1 VRSISGRSAILS
13 KSGAR
18 YGVGSGET
26 TVTLNSR
33 AMRVAVVFGTYPP
46 ERNGGADFVARFAAA
61 LAERDAEV
69 HVLTSAGRGPEREK
83 VGEGVT
89 VHRAFEDWTLSED
102 GRGTLRR
109 VNELLRTEGVD
120 VVHVLFPDS
129 VLQGRYQ
136 LPAAIGL
143 RRLPL
148 VTTFWNLGLGRRSP
162 LPIKL
167 EALALLGRSAVL
179 TSHDPVY
186 LGAIERIAGRTKPVR
201 WLPVGSNIAAE
212 ARRAPTAV
220 RRELGLR
227 DMPLLGYF
235 GQLDFTR
242 GVEDLLEALAQ
253 LRRDGSD
260 ARLVMIGAADSVR
273 YELYLALAER
283 LGVGEAVVWT
293 PWLGPGPAAELLA
306 SVDLC
311 VLPYRRNSLGRSA
324 LAAALTLG
332 VPTVLAGTPERIAPL
347 VAGRDVALV
356 APGEPDQLARTVQ
369 RLLDDEEART
379 RLREGA
385 RTAARHFA
393 WPRIAEAALSIYAEA
408 LYRRARRN

>member
-1 VRSISGRSAILS
+1 MAS

-61 LAERDAEV
+61 LAERETEV
-69 HVLTSAGRGPEREK
+69 HVLTSAGRGLEREQ

-89 VHRAFEDWTLSED
+89 VHRTVEEWTLSED
-102 GRGTLRR
+102 GRGTLRK
-109 VNELLRTEGVD
+109 VNELLRSEGVD

-162 LPIKL
+162 MPIRL

-179 TSHDPVY
+179 SSHDPGY
-186 LGAIERIAGRTKPVR
+186 LSAIERIAGRAKPVH
-201 WLPVGSNIAAE
+201 WLPVGTNIATK
-212 ARRAPTAV
+212 ARRAPAAV

-227 DMPLLGYF
+227 DAPLLGYF

-253 LRRDGSD
+253 IRRSGSP
-260 ARLVMIGAADSVR
+260 ARLAMIGAADSAR
-273 YELYLALAER
+273 YELYEAQAQR
-283 LGVGEAVVWT
+283 LGLGDSVRWT
-293 PWLGPGPAAELLA
+293 PWLGAAEAAELLA

-324 LAAALTLG
+324 LAASLTLG

-347 VAGRDVALV
+347 QDGRDVELV
-356 APGEPDQLARTVQ
+356 APADPTRLGHTLQ
-369 RLLDDEEART
+369 RLLDDDDTRA
-379 RLREGA
+379 RLRDGA
-385 RTAARHFA
+385 RIAARHFA
-393 WPRIAEAALSIYAEA
+393 WPRIAEAALGMYAEA
-408 LYRRARRN
+408 IRRFRKSGSDGPAAA

>member
-1 VRSISGRSAILS
+1 
-13 KSGAR
+13 
-18 YGVGSGET
+18 
-26 TVTLNSR
+26 VTRRLDSV

-61 LAERDAEV
+61 LAARDAEV
-69 HVLTSAGRGPEREK
+69 HVLTSAGRGPERED
-83 VGEGVT
+83 VSEGVT
-89 VHRAFEDWTLSED
+89 VHRAVEDWTLSED

-109 VNELLRTEGVD
+109 VNELLRSEGVD

-143 RRLPL
+143 RRQPL

-167 EALALLGRSAVL
+167 EALGLLGRSNVL
-179 TSHDPVY
+179 TSHDPGY
-186 LGAIERIAGRTKPVR
+186 LAALRRIAGRAKPVR
-201 WLPVGSNIAAE
+201 WLPVGTNIAPE
-212 ARRAPTAV
+212 ARRARNAV

-227 DMPLLGYF
+227 DTPLLGYF

-242 GVEDLLEALAQ
+242 GVEDLFEALAQ
-253 LRRDGSD
+253 MQRAGSG
-260 ARLVMIGAADSVR
+260 ARLVMIGAADSAR
-273 YELYLALAER
+273 YEVYLALAER
-283 LGVGEAVVWT
+283 LGLEEAVLWT
-293 PWLGPGPAAELLA
+293 PYLGPGEAAETLA
-306 SVDLC
+306 AVDLC

-332 VPTVLAGTPERIAPL
+332 VPTVLAGTPERITPL
-347 VAGRDVALV
+347 VGGRDVELV
-356 APGEPDQLARTVQ
+356 RPEDPAGLARALR
-369 RLLDDEEART
+369 RLLDDDEAT
-379 RLREGA
+379 SRLREGA

-393 WPRIAEAALSIYAEA
+393 WPRIAEAALAIYAETI
-408 LYRRARRN
+408 RRFRRSGSNGPAAA

>member
-1 VRSISGRSAILS
+1 
-13 KSGAR
+13 
-18 YGVGSGET
+18 
-26 TVTLNSR
+26 
-33 AMRVAVVFGTYPP
+33 MRVAVVFGTYPP

-61 LAERDAEV
+61 LAEREVDV
-69 HVLTSAGRGPEREK
+69 HVLTSAGRGPECEK
-83 VGEGVT
+83 VREGVT
-89 VHRAFEDWTLSED
+89 VHRAIADWTLAED

-109 VNELLRTEGVD
+109 VNELLRSEGID

-162 LPIKL
+162 LSIRA

-179 TSHDPVY
+179 ASHDPAY
-186 LGAIERIAGRTKPVR
+186 LAALRRIARGMKPVR
-201 WLPVGSNIAAE
+201 WLPVGTNIATE
-212 ARRAPTAV
+212 ARRAPGAV

-227 DMPLLGYF
+227 DTPLLGYF

-242 GVEDLLEALAQ
+242 GVEDLLDALAL
-253 LRRDGSD
+253 LRSGGSN
-260 ARLVMIGAADSVR
+260 AHLVMIGAADSAR

-283 LGVGEAVVWT
+283 LGLDGTVVWT
-293 PWLGPGPAAELLA
+293 PWLGPDQAAELLA

-347 VAGRDVALV
+347 QDGRDVALV
-356 APGEPDQLARTVQ
+356 VPEDPAGLALTV
-369 RLLDDEEART
+369 RGLLGDDDARE
-379 RLREGA
+379 RLRQGA
-385 RTAARHFA
+385 RVAARHFA
-393 WPRIAEAALSIYAEA
+393 WPRIAEAALSVYGEA
-408 LYRRARRN
+408 IRRFRRSGSDGPAAA

>member
-1 VRSISGRSAILS
+1 
-13 KSGAR
+13 
-18 YGVGSGET
+18 
-26 TVTLNSR
+26 
-33 AMRVAVVFGTYPP
+33 MRVAVVFGTYPP
-46 ERNGGADFVARFAAA
+46 ERNGGADFVARLAAA
-61 LAERDAEV
+61 LADREAHV
-69 HVLTSAGRGPEREK
+69 HVLTSAGRGPERDE
-83 VGEGVT
+83 VSEGVT
-89 VHRAFEDWTLSED
+89 VHRTVEDWTLSED

-109 VNELLRTEGVD
+109 VNELLRSEGVD

-162 LPIKL
+162 MSIRL
-167 EALALLGRSAVL
+167 EALALLGRSSVL
-179 TSHDPVY
+179 SSHDPGY
-186 LGAIERIAGRTKPVR
+186 LDALTRIARRAKPVR

-212 ARRAPTAV
+212 ARRAPNAV

-227 DMPLLGYF
+227 DTPLLGYF

-253 LRRDGSD
+253 MRRAGSD
-260 ARLVMIGAADSVR
+260 ARLIMIGAADSVR
-273 YELYLALAER
+273 YEIYLALAER
-283 LGVGEAVVWT
+283 LGLQDAVVWT
-293 PWLGPGPAAELLA
+293 QYLGAGQAAETLA
-306 SVDLC
+306 GVDLC

-332 VPTVLAGTPERIAPL
+332 VPTVLAGRPERIAPL
-347 VAGRDVALV
+347 VGGRDVELVPPEDPAELAHAL
-356 APGEPDQLARTVQ
+356 Q
-369 RLLDDEEART
+369 RLLDDEDART

-393 WPRIAEAALSIYAEA
+393 WPRIAEAALAIYAEA
-408 LYRRARRN
+408 IRRFRRYRSDGPAAA

>member
-1 VRSISGRSAILS
+1 MSGRAAIAS

-61 LAERDAEV
+61 LAEREAEV
-69 HVLTSAGRGPEREK
+69 HVLTSVGHGPEREE
-83 VGEGVT
+83 VVEGVT
-89 VHRAFEDWTLSED
+89 VHRTVEEWTLSED
-102 GRGTLRR
+102 GRGTLRK
-109 VNELLRTEGVD
+109 VNELLRSEGVD

-162 LPIKL
+162 MSIRL
-167 EALALLGRSAVL
+167 EALALLGRSSVL
-179 TSHDPVY
+179 SSHDPGY
-186 LGAIERIAGRTKPVR
+186 LAAMERLAGRTKPVR
-201 WLPVGSNIAAE
+201 WLPVGTNIAAE
-212 ARRAPTAV
+212 ARRAPSAV

-227 DMPLLGYF
+227 NTPLLGYF

-242 GVEDLLEALAQ
+242 GVEDLLEAVAQ
-253 LRRDGSD
+253 MRGSGSD
-260 ARLVMIGAADSVR
+260 ARLVMIGAADSAR
-273 YELYLALAER
+273 YELYEAQAER
-283 LGVGEAVVWT
+283 LGLNAAVRWT
-293 PWLGPGPAAELLA
+293 PWLGPGEAAELLA
-306 SVDLC
+306 SLDLC

-332 VPTVLAGTPERIAPL
+332 VPTVLAGTPKGIAPL
-347 VAGRDVALV
+347 MDGRDVELV
-356 APGEPDQLARTVQ
+356 APGDPAGLAHTLQ
-369 RLLDDEEART
+369 RLLDDEAARM

-385 RTAARHFA
+385 RVAARHFA
-393 WPRIAEAALSIYAEA
+393 WPRIAEAARGIYSEA
-408 LYRRARRN
+408 IRRFRKSR